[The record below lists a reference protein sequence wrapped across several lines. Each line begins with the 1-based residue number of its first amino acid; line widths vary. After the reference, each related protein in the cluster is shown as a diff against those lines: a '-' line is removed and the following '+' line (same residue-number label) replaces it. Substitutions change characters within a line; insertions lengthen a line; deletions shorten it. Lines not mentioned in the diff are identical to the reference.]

1 MTAFAPPWLTARAI
15 AHRGLHSPRGAA
27 ENSLAAAD
35 AAIAGGF
42 AIECDVQLSRD
53 GEAMVFHDDGLER
66 LTDAQ
71 GPLDRHDAKDLQAVT
86 LRGTNSTIPTLS
98 DLLWR
103 IAARTPLICEIKSSF
118 QGDPRLARRVAEVA
132 ATYSGPLALKS
143 FDPDVMA
150 LLRTLAPRWPDGAPR
165 PLGVVA
171 MARYEPDD
179 WPDLS
184 IEQRRD
190 CAAFLHVGRTKPDFV
205 SFHIDDLPHATPV
218 LLKALSG
225 APSMAW
231 TVRTPEQRS
240 VADEFADQI
249 IFEAEGRP

>member
-1 MTAFAPPWLTARAI
+1 MSAFVPPWLTQRPI
-15 AHRGLHSPRGAA
+15 AHRGLHGPRGAV

-71 GPLDRHDAKDLQAVT
+71 GPLDRHDAKALQAIT
-86 LRGTNSTIPTLS
+86 LRGTNATIPTLS

-103 IAARTPLICEIKSSF
+103 IGARTPLICEIKSGF
-118 QGDPRLARRVAEVA
+118 QGDPRLARRVAEVT
-132 ATYSGPLALKS
+132 ATYAGPLALKS
-143 FDPDVMA
+143 FDPDVIA
-150 LLRTLAPRWPDGAPR
+150 ELRALAPRWPDSAPR

-171 MARYEPDD
+171 MARYEPDE

-184 IEQRRD
+184 AEQRRD

-205 SFHIDDLPHATPV
+205 SFYVDNLPHATPV

-231 TVRTPEQRS
+231 TVRTREQR
-240 VADEFADQI
+240 ALAAEFADQI
-249 IFEAEGRP
+249 IFEGEGRP